1 MSELPIHWHNDQAL
15 RTILPS
21 YTTLAGCGEY
31 HAPHDTVARLIFNT
45 PSAGQEL
52 EWEYIWVHAPELD
65 LRPSLLKL
73 EKVRPPL
80 PRDVWVLTVVAPL
93 YVLGAGAAHRC
104 GGPTLYPRQPR

>member
-52 EWEYIWVHAPELD
+52 ELGVPLG
-65 LRPSLLKL
+65 PSPRAAALKV
-73 EKVRPPL
+73 KGTRG
-80 PRDVWVLTVVAPL
+80 TM
-93 YVLGAGAAHRC
+93 
-104 GGPTLYPRQPR
+104 